1 MAKVTNRKNSQGEVK
16 DKFWNFVQQTEE
28 SPAELILYGPISST
42 QSWWEDRVTPKT
54 FNAELKALG
63 DVDEIVVRINSGG
76 GDVFAANAIYARLK
90 DHKAKITVKID
101 GWAASA
107 ATIIAMAAD
116 VLLISGNG
124 VFMIHDPKLYAW
136 DYYTAEQLIKMA
148 DELKV
153 IKQSIIN
160 GYVLRTNKD
169 EQEISDLMS
178 AETWY
183 TGIEAV
189 ENGFCDELMF
199 EAEVETEVENAS
211 KIIVNT
217 VEMDVSMF
225 ENVPTNLLNAPKPQ
239 SGGMFINKGIKPQ
252 KKESENNMSERVFAS
267 TEELERAYPDLVKN
281 IREQA
286 VTNERERIKAIDE
299 MGIQGFEDIVQ
310 NAKYQEPV
318 AAEQVA
324 MKIITKQK
332 EMGVTY
338 LNNREDDVENG
349 NLGNLGIG
357 VTGERGA
364 GIVNDFDSVIDK
376 LFPQIK

>member
-1 MAKVTNRKNSQGEVK
+1 MTNGQNSQGQVK
-16 DKFWNFVQQTEE
+16 DKFWDFVQQTEE
-28 SPAELILYGPISST
+28 SPAELTLYGPISST

-54 FNAELKALG
+54 FNDELKAIG

-116 VLLISGNG
+116 VLQISGNG

-136 DYYTAEQLIKMA
+136 DYYTAEQLVKMA
-148 DELKV
+148 NELKV

-160 GYVLRTNKD
+160 GYVLKTNKD
-169 EQEISDLMS
+169 EQEISNLMS
-178 AETWY
+178 EETWY

-189 ENGFCDELMF
+189 ESGFCDELMF
-199 EAEVETEVENAS
+199 EAEVETEVENAG
-211 KIIVNT
+211 KVIVNK
-217 VEMDVSMF
+217 VEMDVSIF
-225 ENVPTNLLNAPKPQ
+225 ENVPTNLLNSPKSQ
-239 SGGMFINKGIKPQ
+239 GRGMFINKGQKPKQ
-252 KKESENNMSERVFAS
+252 KESENNMSQQVIAS
-267 TEELERAYPDLVKN
+267 AEELERVYPDLVKN

-286 VTNERERIKAIDE
+286 VTNERSRIKAIDE
-299 MGIQGFEDIVQ
+299 MGLEGFEDIVE

-324 MKIITKQK
+324 MKIIAKQK
-332 EMGVTY
+332 EMGTTY

-349 NLGNLGIG
+349 NLGSVG
-357 VTGERGA
+357 VGGQGERGA
-364 GIVNDFDSVIDK
+364 GAANDFDTAIDK
-376 LFPQIK
+376 LFPATK